1 MSVRKTSF
9 VVEILSKVKT
19 VGIQKPLYC
28 LWRRRNVSVESAD
41 TWAAFQ
47 DHALLAIVFAVG
59 VSLASSSGGQ
69 SGESE
74 SGEDYLLEGE
84 HYYGD
89 W

>member
-1 MSVRKTSF
+1 MK
-9 VVEILSKVKT
+9 I
-19 VGIQKPLYC
+19 VGSQESLYW

-59 VSLASSSGGQ
+59 VRLASTSGGQ

-74 SGEDYLLEGE
+74 SGEDDLLEGE
-84 HYYGD
+84 HYGD